1 MVYDG
6 VSSALT
12 DADPTLRSFDWTP
25 DGKGIFTC
33 SNSNDT
39 ISFYTVSIPYDI
51 TSTVTYKH
59 AIDTTGWE
67 TEPFSIRVVNAY
79 NKVDGSG
86 GYKLHSL
93 GVGSDT
99 LYEFDINF

>member
-1 MVYDG
+1 MSLVIG
-6 VSSALT
+6 FKSKFKSISLNLT
-12 DADPTLRSFDWTP
+12 DSFWE
-25 DGKGIFTC
+25 
-33 SNSNDT
+33 
-39 ISFYTVSIPYDI
+39 VSTPYDV

-93 GVGSDT
+93 GLGSDT